1 MALTK
6 NTQDNTITN
15 PPNIFGSCDNDK
27 CNQKIFSGDKII
39 KNTKYEK
46 TIFNLHYCTEKCKKE
61 TL

>member
-27 CNQKIFSGDKII
+27 CNQKSFQEI
-39 KNTKYEK
+39 K
-46 TIFNLHYCTEKCKKE
+46 L
-61 TL
+61 